1 MREIITVQVGQCG
14 NQIGRRFWLEMLHE
28 AAIQPQHGYDAS
40 MSALFRNV
48 DVRYEPPIELHV
60 GSLLS
65 SVRARAILVD
75 TEEAVVAETMRDPV
89 LRDLFDESQLITDV
103 SGAGNNWAQ
112 GYCEYGPRS
121 RPRIEAAARRALE
134 ACDSPQAFFFL
145 HSVGGGTGSGLGSS
159 ALELMRDV
167 FPDVCRFSVAVYFR
181 RADMPRTGRGDAAAD
196 GSRRRRGRDADIP
209 WRRGAATPRPRRGNS
224 VETGARLRY
233 PSGDDDDVITGPYNA
248 VLSTRWL
255 TEASDA
261 VVPVENKALLDAC
274 SRQKCKAERE
284 SGFDAMNDV
293 VAQLLSHLTAGARYP
308 GSLNLDINEIA
319 TNLVPFPR
327 LHYLTASFSPLLT
340 RAWGTPNTN
349 TGAGTSKTLQRLCSE
364 ACMPTSRL
372 VASNPANKGACQ
384 RSLACALLG
393 RGGTISA
400 DLTDAAERLRP
411 TLRLSGWNP
420 DGLKIGACAVPPL
433 RSSSAVLCLNN
444 SSGIVF
450 NFNRLRERFN
460 KLYNAKAMLHHY
472 TQIMELDGFEEAIH
486 DLESVIAGYETA
498 AR

>member
-196 GSRRRRGRDADIP
+196 GSRRRRGRDAGI
-209 WRRGAATPRPRRGNS
+209 RSRPARASGIHL
-224 VETGARLRY
+224 ETTTTSSRAHTMRF
-233 PSGDDDDVITGPYNA
+233 S
-248 VLSTRWL
+248 
-255 TEASDA
+255 
-261 VVPVENKALLDAC
+261 LLDG
-274 SRQKCKAERE
+274 SRKRLTPSC
-284 SGFDAMNDV
+284 
-293 VAQLLSHLTAGARYP
+293 LSRT
-308 GSLNLDINEIA
+308 
-319 TNLVPFPR
+319 
-327 LHYLTASFSPLLT
+327 
-340 RAWGTPNTN
+340 
-349 TGAGTSKTLQRLCSE
+349 KLC
-364 ACMPTSRL
+364 
-372 VASNPANKGACQ
+372 
-384 RSLACALLG
+384 
-393 RGGTISA
+393 
-400 DLTDAAERLRP
+400 
-411 TLRLSGWNP
+411 
-420 DGLKIGACAVPPL
+420 
-433 RSSSAVLCLNN
+433 
-444 SSGIVF
+444 
-450 NFNRLRERFN
+450 
-460 KLYNAKAMLHHY
+460 
-472 TQIMELDGFEEAIH
+472 
-486 DLESVIAGYETA
+486 
-498 AR
+498 

>member
-167 FPDVCRFSVAVYFR
+167 FPDVCRFSVAV
-181 RADMPRTGRGDAAAD
+181 
-196 GSRRRRGRDADIP
+196 
-209 WRRGAATPRPRRGNS
+209 
-224 VETGARLRY
+224 Y